1 MRLTIRRCAV
11 CFIAGLLVTPSIS
24 AARQDGDLQKRLQ
37 VRVDELVEKG
47 GFPGLT
53 AAIALPDG
61 QVLTAAAGWADPQH
75 KTPMKP
81 NHRMLAGS
89 VGKTFVAAAILQG
102 VDDGAL
108 DLDAKIER
116 WLAREPW
123 FQRLPNAR
131 TLTLRLLLSHRSGL
145 RDHTDDEQFRK
156 AITTQLSK
164 RWTPQEL
171 IQWELDKKPAFAAGA
186 KYSYS
191 DMNYIVAG
199 LVFETATGRKLFD
212 EVSRRIVKPLG
223 LDQTAPTET
232 DLLENVVPGELDPRT
247 LKIAGFSIRDGHLV
261 YNAQAEYAGG
271 GMIST
276 SRDLARW
283 AKLLWEGKVFS
294 RAMLD
299 QMLDAKP
306 SEQGLKYGLG
316 VEVAQS
322 EAGPVYMHDGWIP
335 GYLSAMIYFPNY
347 KIAAAIQIN
356 ADPLKRFKVPPDSC
370 IGRIAG
376 VVLKDLMPKK
386 TPK

>member
-1 MRLTIRRCAV
+1 MRVFGRMSTLLL
-11 CFIAGLLVTPSIS
+11 IAGLVVSLSAS
-24 AARQDGDLQKRLQ
+24 AASQEGDLQKRLQ
-37 VRVDELVEKG
+37 ARVEELLEKG
-47 GFPGLT
+47 GYPGLT

-81 NHRMLAGS
+81 THRMLAGS
-89 VGKTFVAAAILQG
+89 VGKTFVAAAILQA
-102 VDDGAL
+102 VDDGVL
-108 DLDAKIER
+108 DLDTRIER
-116 WLAREPW
+116 WLGRETW
-123 FQRLPNAR
+123 FGRLPNAR
-131 TLTLRLLLSHRSGL
+131 ALTLRLLLSHRSGL
-145 RDHTDDEQFRK
+145 PDHTDEEQFRK
-156 AITTQLSK
+156 AVTSQLTK
-164 RWTPQEL
+164 RWSPQEL
-171 IQWELDKKPAFAAGA
+171 IQWVLDKKPAFAAGS

-199 LVFETATGRKLFD
+199 LVFETATGHRLFD
-212 EVSRRIVKPLG
+212 EVSRRIVKPFG

-247 LKIAGFSIRDGHLV
+247 LKIAGLSIRDGHLV
-261 YNAQAEYAGG
+261 YNAQSEYAGG

-322 EAGPVYMHDGWIP
+322 EAGPVYAHDGWIP
-335 GYLSAMIYFPNY
+335 GYVTAMIYFPNY
-347 KIAAAIQIN
+347 KIATAIQIN
-356 ADPLKRFKVPPDSC
+356 ADPLKRFKVPPDAC

-376 VVLKDLMPKK
+376 VALKDLLPKK
-386 TPK
+386 ASK